1 MRVPP
6 APLGES
12 AAHSFQVR
20 GGAIGSPL
28 ADHHR
33 SSMMVL
39 EVSVESMIDAVLRLK
54 GKLIPKR
61 GFNVV
66 GIDGFSQP
74 GDDDLYIVGHFETRA
89 EAEAALAHEVAQQ
102 PRGPSAIPNKFYI
115 YEPGTR

>member
-1 MRVPP
+1 
-6 APLGES
+6 
-12 AAHSFQVR
+12 
-20 GGAIGSPL
+20 
-28 ADHHR
+28 
-33 SSMMVL
+33 MVL